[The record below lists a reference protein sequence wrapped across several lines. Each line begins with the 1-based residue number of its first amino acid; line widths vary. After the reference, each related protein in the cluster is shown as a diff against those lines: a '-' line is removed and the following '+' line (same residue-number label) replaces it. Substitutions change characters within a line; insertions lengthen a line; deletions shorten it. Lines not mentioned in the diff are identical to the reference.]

1 MAKNTTLSR
10 KASNDM
16 KNNEGLYKPRTAR
29 DQMGDGS
36 DFAFN
41 GQMGDG
47 VNKSSVTERYM
58 GNAHSRLVANPDM
71 INHGEFASSR
81 KGNTSDQ
88 SRDRMERVGPSATRD
103 EMKMTIS
110 TASQGHPV
118 GKMRTATKFPNPDAI
133 NVGMK

>member
-41 GQMGDG
+41 GQMGTG
-47 VNKSSVTERYM
+47 VNGSGTNGRYAGNQSGLMMKENYGNGPRRASENSQAAMHEHGRPATKDRYRTAPTTARGEGVTGKRAWEPKM
-58 GNAHSRLVANPDM
+58 GQNYVGNPD
-71 INHGEFASSR
+71 
-81 KGNTSDQ
+81 K
-88 SRDRMERVGPSATRD
+88 
-103 EMKMTIS
+103 
-110 TASQGHPV
+110 
-118 GKMRTATKFPNPDAI
+118 I